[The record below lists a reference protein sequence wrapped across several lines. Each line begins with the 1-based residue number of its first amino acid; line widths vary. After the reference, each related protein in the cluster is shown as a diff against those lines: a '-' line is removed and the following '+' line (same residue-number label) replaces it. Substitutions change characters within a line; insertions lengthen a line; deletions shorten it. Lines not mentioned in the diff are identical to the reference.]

1 MPRALLVGLWV
12 LLAVATRLVAQ
23 APAPAAA
30 PIIVAEYDGIIHPV
44 SAEFFGGFLSRADA
58 AGAPVAILILRTP
71 GGLLESTRT
80 MVSQMIAARTPV
92 VVFVSPAGSRAAS
105 AGFILTLAADVA
117 AMSPGTHIGAA
128 HPVNAGG
135 REDGDATMSDKL
147 ASDTAA
153 YARTLATARGRNVA
167 LAADAVLESRAFT
180 DQEALTASPP
190 LIDVVAADLPALLA
204 TLDGRRVKRFDGRE
218 VTLRTHGHP
227 VERMAMT
234 RRQQFL
240 SAIAHPQ
247 VAVLLMSLGMLG
259 LIVEMWN
266 PGFILP
272 GVVGGISL
280 LLAFFAFQI
289 LPLNAAG
296 ILLFILGIG
305 LLVMEVKVPSFG
317 VLGIGGVFAL
327 LAGSIMLTREVPDL
341 RVSFRL
347 LVPTAL
353 AVAAITLGLGRLA
366 MSAQRLHPVTGA
378 EGMVGE
384 QGQVLTPIPAGG
396 EGQVRVHGEI
406 WRATS
411 NQALAAGAR
420 VRVTAVDGL
429 TVGVE
434 LMDSTPTDG
443 AAS

>member
-1 MPRALLVGLWV
+1 MPRKLLAGLWV

-23 APAPAAA
+23 APAPAAT

-44 SAEFFGGFLSRADA
+44 SAEFFGGFLDRADA

-92 VVFVSPAGSRAAS
+92 VVFVSPSGSRAAS

-135 REDGDATMSDKL
+135 REDGDAKMSDKL

-167 LAADAVLESRAFT
+167 LAAEAVLESRAFT

-218 VTLRTHGHP
+218 VTLQTKGHP

-296 ILLFILGIG
+296 ILLIILGIG
-305 LLVMEVKVPSFG
+305 LLVLEVKVPSFG

-366 MSAQRLHPVTGA
+366 MSAQRLRPVTGA

-384 QGQVLTPIPAGG
+384 RGQVLTPIPAGG